1 MSPNE
6 PPSVYNGRYE
16 LVRLVARGGMAEVY
30 LARDLLLDRP
40 VALKVLFPELSVD
53 RTFVARFR
61 REAQAAANLSHPN
74 IVPIYDWGESDRTYF
89 IVMEYIDGRPL
100 SNLLRADGPMP
111 ADQAAAVG
119 AEVAAALGYAH
130 RQGVIHRDVKPGN
143 VLIANDGTVKV
154 ADFGI
159 ARAKADESLTQTGAV
174 MGTATYFS
182 PEQAQG
188 ENVDSRS
195 DVYSLGVVLY
205 EAVSGKPPFS
215 GDNPLAI
222 AYKHVREEPARLT
235 GLDPE
240 VPDAF
245 EAIVFHALTKDPAQ
259 RYQTAEQLRADLL
272 RFRYGRTVDAPALA
286 PVSGFAATEV
296 VDAGPAGAVA
306 AGAVAAGAVAA
317 GALAAGAVA
326 AGAVPGGVGAG
337 EWAGGAGGAA
347 AGAAGGAYP
356 AARAEGPVTT
366 VLAPT
371 DLAPTDDHTNATVAN
386 PRVGPEHAYASRY
399 DRDLPYDPDQP
410 VERRPRTW
418 LWALLF
424 VVLLIALAVVGYLIL
439 RSTGLLAKHHNTTS
453 TTVPAVSVPSVLNE
467 PYSTAKAQLTQDGF
481 QVKESMTQSSQAVG
495 TVTAQSATGTAPKGS
510 TITLTV
516 SSGPPTVQVPDVRGD
531 NAAQAGA
538 LIQKDMLTVGTTSTA
553 PSATVP
559 ANEVISTSPSANT
572 PVAPNTPINLTISSG
587 QPTSLVPPVIGDLA
601 STAEQILTSAGFKVA
616 PLSSAQL
623 NDTVLTET
631 PNANTTQPQGTTITL
646 TVSTTTTTTIPNTS
660 TTTPNTSTTTTT
672 SPATTTTT
680 AGGGG
685 GPLGLLGG

>member
-1 MSPNE
+1 MSSNE
-6 PPSVYNGRYE
+6 PPAVYNGRYE

-100 SNLLRADGPMP
+100 SNLLRSDGPMP
-111 ADQAAAVG
+111 AGQAAAVG

-143 VLIANDGTVKV
+143 VLIAKDGTVKV

-205 EAVSGKPPFS
+205 EAVSGRPPFS

-240 VPDAF
+240 VSEAF
-245 EAIVFHALTKDPAQ
+245 EAIVFHALAKDPAQ

-272 RFRYGRTVDAPALA
+272 RFQYGRRVEAPGLA
-286 PVSGFAATEV
+286 PISGFAATEII
-296 VDAGPAGAVA
+296 DAGPARAGDGEWS
-306 AGAVAAGAVAA
+306 AGAVGAGAA
-317 GALAAGAVA
+317 
-326 AGAVPGGVGAG
+326 GAG
-337 EWAGGAGGAA
+337 EWGAGGADP
-347 AGAAGGAYP
+347 AG
-356 AARAEGPVTT
+356 RAEGPVTT
-366 VLAPT
+366 VLAPV
-371 DLAPTDDHTNATVAN
+371 DERAQPTVSN
-386 PRVGPEHAYASRY
+386 PRVLPDPASDPRY
-399 DRDLPYDPDQP
+399 GRDVPYYPDQ
-410 VERRPRTW
+410 VLERHPRTGI
-418 LWALLF
+418 WALLF
-424 VVLLIALAVVGYLIL
+424 VVLLIAVAVVVYLIL
-439 RSTGLLAKHHNTTS
+439 HSTGLLSKHHTATS
-453 TTVPAVSVPSVLNE
+453 TTVPSASVPSVLNE
-467 PYSTAKAQLTQDGF
+467 QYSAAKAQLKKAGF
-481 QVKESMTQSSQAVG
+481 HVSETMTKTSQAVAG
-495 TVTAQSATGTAPKGS
+495 IVTAQSATGTAPKGS

-516 SSGPPTVQVPDVRGD
+516 SSGPATVQVPDVRGD

-538 LIQKDMLTVGTTSTA
+538 LIQKDMLVVGSTTSQ
-553 PSATVP
+553 PSATVQ
-559 ANEVISTSPSANT
+559 AGEVISTSPAANT
-572 PVAPNTPINLTISSG
+572 PVAPNSPVNLTVSSG
-587 QPTSLVPPVIGDLA
+587 QPTALVPPVVGDLA
-601 STAEQILTSAGFKVA
+601 STAEQILTSDGFKVA

-623 NDTVLTET
+623 NEYVLTQT
-631 PNANTTQPQGTTITL
+631 PSASTTQPQGTTITL
-646 TVSTTTTTTIPNTS
+646 TVSAATTTTIPNTS
-660 TTTPNTSTTTTT
+660 TTSPTTTTT
-672 SPATTTTT
+672 TLPTTGTTTS
-680 AGGGG
+680 GGGG
-685 GPLGLLGG
+685 GLLGLLGG